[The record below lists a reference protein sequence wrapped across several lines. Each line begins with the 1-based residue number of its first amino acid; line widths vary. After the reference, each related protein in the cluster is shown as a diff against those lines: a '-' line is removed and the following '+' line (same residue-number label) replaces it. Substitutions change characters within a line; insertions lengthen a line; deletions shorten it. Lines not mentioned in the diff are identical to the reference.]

1 MIVSARSQGSK
12 SSLALT
18 LSNDDERAA
27 LLRDVPTRGRTAVTR
42 ENAMARTRKRA
53 KKKTYRSLNV
63 TPSPEKKQLEI
74 KEIVLTLAAPNG
86 EVIKIETLERSGQ
99 RRELTDEEFADL
111 AGDDAIDLT
120 TALEH
125 AYATGIADAFQDEL
139 GEDDEDV
146 DDILRRF
153 IFKIAAGRQLLRRG
167 AHKLVLGRALH
178 RQRAVR
184 HAHARGAAVKRAI
197 N

>member
-1 MIVSARSQGSK
+1 
-12 SSLALT
+12 
-18 LSNDDERAA
+18 
-27 LLRDVPTRGRTAVTR
+27 
-42 ENAMARTRKRA
+42 MAKARKRA
-53 KKKTYRSLNV
+53 RRKTYRSLNV

-74 KEIVLTLAAPNG
+74 KEIVLTLAGPDG

-99 RRELTDEEFADL
+99 RRELTDEEFSEF
-111 AGDDAIDLT
+111 AGEDAIDLT
-120 TALEH
+120 AALEH

-139 GEDDEDV
+139 DEDEEDV
-146 DDILRRF
+146 EEILRRF

-167 AHKLVLGRALH
+167 AHKLVLGQALH

-184 HAHARGAAVKRAI
+184 HAHAGRGAARRRAV